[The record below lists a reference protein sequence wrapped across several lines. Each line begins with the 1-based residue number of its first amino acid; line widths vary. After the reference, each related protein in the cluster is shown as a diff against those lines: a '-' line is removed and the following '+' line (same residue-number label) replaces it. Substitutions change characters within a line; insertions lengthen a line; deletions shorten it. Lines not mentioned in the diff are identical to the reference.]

1 MSTSSSTPVDNE
13 SQESPPQLN
22 KVDASHILRD
32 R

>member
-1 MSTSSSTPVDNE
+1 MSSPTPVDNE

-22 KVDASHILRD
+22 KVYTSHILRS